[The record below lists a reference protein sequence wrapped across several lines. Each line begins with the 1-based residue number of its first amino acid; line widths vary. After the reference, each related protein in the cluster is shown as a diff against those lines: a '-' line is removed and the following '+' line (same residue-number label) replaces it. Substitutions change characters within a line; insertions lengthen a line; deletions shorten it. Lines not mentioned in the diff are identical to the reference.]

1 MRNGYLS
8 NRRYLAFGAVR
19 LMDGGGRILGVHHD
33 FYVAVT
39 VLQGGSRL
47 RIPHGNAARE
57 VHVPAVLLI
66 QFLDCFNLV
75 DSTLVCRVGQLNR
88 LICVATILERGDL
101 CAVVR
106 AQSLVGALERR
117 FFTVRNGLEG
127 LRYVLRRGRIRCG
140 LDSPMYSPVSFRGP
154 GYFSQPS
161 TSASSDTGTR
171 AALDELLLA
180 LADAVAEADCEAD
193 GELDA
198 EAVALAEGV
207 GEPTFAFASSL
218 NGRISE
224 AQPAMRET
232 APPSSRAR
240 RLIRREAAERVLEEG
255 ESIGELLDLS

>member
-47 RIPHGNAARE
+47 SIPHGNAARE

-75 DSTLVCRVGQLNR
+75 DGALVCRVGQLNR
-88 LICVATILERGDL
+88 LICIVTILECGNL
-101 CAVVR
+101 STVVGTQR
-106 AQSLVGALERR
+106 LVGALEGR

-140 LDSPMYSPVSFRGP
+140 LVLAHVFTGQLQGTGVLFPTLNECILRY
-154 GYFSQPS
+154 GY
-161 TSASSDTGTR
+161 ACRAGR
-171 AALDELLLA
+171 AALSA
-180 LADAVAEADCEAD
+180 C
-193 GELDA
+193 
-198 EAVALAEGV
+198 
-207 GEPTFAFASSL
+207 
-218 NGRISE
+218 
-224 AQPAMRET
+224 
-232 APPSSRAR
+232 
-240 RLIRREAAERVLEEG
+240 
-255 ESIGELLDLS
+255 